1 MPLSFLVTNTNS
13 WDPHPVNITSVQAV
27 GENYLTLAES
37 ARGPQIAEHLNT
49 IAVQFYVERGKK
61 ETV

>member
-1 MPLSFLVTNTNS
+1 MTNTNS

-49 IAVQFYVERGKK
+49 LAVQFYVERGKK